1 MHNTGT
7 WGIGIITN
15 EAPDLNFNHFVLPP
29 HNGNTAMLTGF
40 ANGLTVPAWIT
51 EQKLDVVLDI
61 MDKLTERD
69 YALLSYNASLVSSCL
84 CVTPSDIKQVANPM
98 LASVVEAVQMNGSV
112 DTFDP
117 WASPQRNKDFNHA
130 NASLIAG
137 TMSVDEVVDFFYDA
151 AVAVLE

>member
-1 MHNTGT
+1 M
-7 WGIGIITN
+7 
-15 EAPDLNFNHFVLPP
+15 
-29 HNGNTAMLTGF
+29 
-40 ANGLTVPAWIT
+40 
-51 EQKLDVVLDI
+51 
-61 MDKLTERD
+61 
-69 YALLSYNASLVSSCL
+69 SSCL

-98 LASVVEAVQMNGSV
+98 LASVVEAVQLNGSV

>member
-1 MHNTGT
+1 VGHRRLLN
-7 WGIGIITN
+7 N
-15 EAPDLNFNHFVLPP
+15 EAPDLNYNHFVLPP
-29 HNGNTAMLTGF
+29 HNGNTVMLTGF

-51 EQKLDVVLDI
+51 EQKLEAVLDI

-69 YALLSYNASLVSSCL
+69 YAILSYDASLLSACM
-84 CVTPSDIKQVANPM
+84 CVTPEDISQVANPM
-98 LASVVEAVQMNGSV
+98 MASVVEAVQKNGSA
-112 DTFDP
+112 DLFDP

-137 TMSVDEVVDFFYDA
+137 SMSVDEVVDFFHEA